1 MLVYHWYCCRIRAG
15 DIICSVNEE
24 DFTNKTHSEAV
35 NFLSALRGQICFDL
49 KSSEDISDDDPSN
62 LDYRFYKLFHP
73 YIVTNAKGEGNVE
86 IENLNSS
93 SRHPGRAVSL
103 ETNQD
108 NKQNL
113 PYSEI
118 PSVHSSPRK

>member
-1 MLVYHWYCCRIRAG
+1 MGRCSRIRAG

-73 YIVTNAKGEGNVE
+73 YVVTNPKDEGRV
-86 IENLNSS
+86 
-93 SRHPGRAVSL
+93 VSL
-103 ETNQD
+103 ETNQEQ
-108 NKQNL
+108 KHNL
-113 PYSEI
+113 LHSDI
-118 PSVHSSPRK
+118 PSVHTSPTK